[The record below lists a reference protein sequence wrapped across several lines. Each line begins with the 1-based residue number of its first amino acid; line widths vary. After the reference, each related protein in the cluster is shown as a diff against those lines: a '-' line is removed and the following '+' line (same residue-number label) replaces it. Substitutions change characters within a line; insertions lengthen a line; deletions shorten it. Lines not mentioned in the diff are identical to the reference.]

1 MSVSS
6 HICHRRNLG
15 EPALR
20 GNWGNFLVNQRE
32 KFKMTVIGLQLTRLW
47 LRKYISGFIQS
58 NSATQLFNSSWL
70 FYLEGTYKKYKKL
83 ALIPAFGR
91 FLPLIKMT
99 LQRKYFCIHHSVFF
113 ILPTKADVFSMCDT
127 IVLVVER
134 NYIFKSFDS
143 RYTLQMT
150 WYTDEKWYVSENWRE
165 LYTVCS
171 SRSSEMNFFFRSN
184 GFHLFWSCKL
194 MGLE

>member
-1 MSVSS
+1 MQHNYS
-6 HICHRRNLG
+6 IPRD
-15 EPALR
+15 
-20 GNWGNFLVNQRE
+20 F
-32 KFKMTVIGLQLTRLW
+32 
-47 LRKYISGFIQS
+47 
-58 NSATQLFNSSWL
+58 

-143 RYTLQMT
+143 RHTLQMT
-150 WYTDEKWYVSENWRE
+150 WYPDEKWYVSENWRE

-171 SRSSEMNFFFRSN
+171 SRSSEMNFFFFVLT
-184 GFHLFWSCKL
+184 GFIYFDLVNWCVWNKRKTNQL
-194 MGLE
+194 